1 MSHLE
6 FDTKLVNIHSS
17 LKPAAYNLTR
27 DITEAEDLIQE
38 TMVKAISNREKFREG
53 TNLNAWMYTI
63 MRNTFITKYNRTV
76 RRKTFIDTTEN
87 LHYINS
93 TNYSIEN
100 TGESSINM
108 DQILKAVES
117 ISIDLRTPFMM
128 HYNGWK
134 YYEIA
139 EELNIPMGTVKNRIH
154 VARKELQKKLWRH
167 NPKNN

>member
-1 MSHLE
+1 MYQNFQKIQKLMSHLE

-76 RRKTFIDTTEN
+76 RRKIGSLYKPEQD
-87 LHYINS
+87 
-93 TNYSIEN
+93 
-100 TGESSINM
+100 
-108 DQILKAVES
+108 
-117 ISIDLRTPFMM
+117 
-128 HYNGWK
+128 
-134 YYEIA
+134 
-139 EELNIPMGTVKNRIH
+139 
-154 VARKELQKKLWRH
+154 
-167 NPKNN
+167 